1 MLPYN
6 GTMTARRVVG
16 TLFMIASV
24 VVGVLALKVPDHRS
38 ESVIILT
45 RGDISFWGLFAVLV
59 STFMTALGGWIGVLG
74 DPRKSLPYLFFL
86 CLGGFLIFGL
96 GPTLAASA
104 LRKSDAWATDWRFN
118 LTLAIT
124 GVQTISQLIKD
135 RKKGNARAETHPG
148 TSG

>member
-1 MLPYN
+1 
-6 GTMTARRVVG
+6 
-16 TLFMIASV
+16 MIASV

-38 ESVIILT
+38 ESVIIL
-45 RGDISFWGLFAVLV
+45 G
-59 STFMTALGGWIGVLG
+59 
-74 DPRKSLPYLFFL
+74 
-86 CLGGFLIFGL
+86 LGGFLIFGL